1 MYKNRVRRTETCL
14 FVNKQKKLKFICIS
28 LIFRLHFMVDYR
40 KKLSITKWS
49 NVFFSQSDSII
60 YNLYMT
66 TTTTKPSPFF
76 LLKFFM
82 EQQHTARSRVIK
94 SHLITTY
101 NFRPILDNKDIKN
114 SNKQKLTPNFDGYET
129 SSSRKRVKKLTS
141 SFRNYSEF

>member
-1 MYKNRVRRTETCL
+1 MYHL
-14 FVNKQKKLKFICIS
+14 
-28 LIFRLHFMVDYR
+28 
-40 KKLSITKWS
+40 
-49 NVFFSQSDSII
+49 FFSQSDSII

-76 LLKFFM
+76 LLKNFM
-82 EQQHTARSRVIK
+82 EQQQHTARSRVIK

-129 SSSRKRVKKLTS
+129 SSSSRKRVK
-141 SFRNYSEF
+141 N

>member
-1 MYKNRVRRTETCL
+1 MY
-14 FVNKQKKLKFICIS
+14 
-28 LIFRLHFMVDYR
+28 
-40 KKLSITKWS
+40 
-49 NVFFSQSDSII
+49 FFPKSDSII

-129 SSSRKRVKKLTS
+129 SSSRKRVKKIDLFFQKLLRILENES
-141 SFRNYSEF
+141 LYL